1 MQSPPRDP
9 FGAHTS
15 SCFSIVIYFE
25 RICYGLLCPVEFGN
39 LIKALPSFW
48 RKRRS
53 GFRIGASQLLITV
66 STPLLSSIQR
76 VLAAT
81 WQGAYSFL
89 TCAAIPQGR
98 IIGRSIDD
106 AQESLDID

>member
-1 MQSPPRDP
+1 VILIGDS
-9 FGAHTS
+9 GAGKTRLAS
-15 SCFSIVIYFE
+15 
-25 RICYGLLCPVEFGN
+25 GLCLAACKQKKRARFVAAAG
-39 LIKALPSFW
+39 LIN
-48 RKRRS
+48 
-53 GFRIGASQLLITV
+53 G
-66 STPLLSSIQR
+66 

-98 IIGRSIDD
+98 IIGRSVDD